1 MNIQIT
7 DIFRF
12 FFTFSV
18 LNIISI
24 AIAMQRIFAL
34 TKKKI
39 FQNIY
44 QQFRNPFGI
53 TKFKL
58 FKFRLAENIYCKNY
72 LA

>member
-12 FFTFSV
+12 FFPFST
-18 LNIISI
+18 LNIISV

-39 FQNIY
+39 FQNTY
-44 QQFRNPFGI
+44 QQFRNSIGI
-53 TKFKL
+53 TPHYIHSF
-58 FKFRLAENIYCKNY
+58 FHPFTSSPSPDSY
-72 LA
+72 

>member
-1 MNIQIT
+1 
-7 DIFRF
+7 
-12 FFTFSV
+12 V

-44 QQFRNPFGI
+44 QQFRNSIGI
-53 TKFKL
+53 SFVFL
-58 FKFRLAENIYCKNY
+58 NY
-72 LA
+72 LFLKKIHPNNSVFINIVFIVLYILSVNGK

>member
-1 MNIQIT
+1 
-7 DIFRF
+7 
-12 FFTFSV
+12 V

-44 QQFRNPFGI
+44 QQFRNSIAIIARTAINRRG
-53 TKFKL
+53 K
-58 FKFRLAENIYCKNY
+58 NINT
-72 LA
+72 